1 MGTRIIHAESSGFS
15 GWDLFFKKAMA
26 LQTSAMLVLWVLVIG
41 VAVRGWVGGVP
52 VAGGGWRSSSSWEV
66 EWRAG
71 GGIWMD
77 AFWWPRTKVLRSAC
91 ELLEAQIGLCLPDTV
106 HTTCIIAIMS
116 WLILNI
122 GTQAENCANKSY
134 FLRCTLHPNIGMFL
148 PKSQGTTSA
157 LPESKCRNPHPDFD
171 NNPSSN
177 QDIIDIGFFLPNSSK
192 SRFGKGSW
200 FCKLSFRGFG
210 IFTELYIV
218 TSQGVELN
226 CELKAIGL
234 GHMSAY
240 EAGPC
245 KSARAFQRS
254 TTQQMIRYQQVGAEI
269 SLMSKKQSGV
279 T

>member
-1 MGTRIIHAESSGFS
+1 MLNQAVLVVGIFFQESHGTSDFSHA
-15 GWDLFFKKAMA
+15 
-26 LQTSAMLVLWVLVIG
+26 VVIG

-66 EWRAG
+66 EWRARG
-71 GGIWMD
+71 GYGWMLCD
-77 AFWWPRTKVLRSAC
+77 DLGPRTKVLRSVC
-91 ELLEAQIGLCLPDTV
+91 GLLEAQIGLCLPDTV
-106 HTTCIIAIMS
+106 PTTACIIAIMS

-134 FLRCTLHPNIGMFL
+134 FLRCPLHPDIGMFFL

-177 QDIIDIGFFLPNSSK
+177 QDIIDIGCFLPNSSK

-200 FCKLSFRGFG
+200 FCKLLSFRGFG

-218 TSQGVELN
+218 TS
-226 CELKAIGL
+226 
-234 GHMSAY
+234 
-240 EAGPC
+240 
-245 KSARAFQRS
+245 
-254 TTQQMIRYQQVGAEI
+254 
-269 SLMSKKQSGV
+269 
-279 T
+279 